1 MSQPIQPSWIPW
13 VLYPAGDLI
22 AQLILGEVNW
32 ARLLALSATGGILY
46 QFEVPRW
53 FRWLD
58 QRTVSQTQ
66 LQRLPALTFLVRRTD
81 DDRYVLNWR
90 GRTLGAMSYFSPLWI
105 TRHMLVLKLA
115 TTPWSE
121 IVFWPTL
128 GVLGI
133 AACKSFLIN
142 LPFSLLGNYIIQV
155 RLPLQYRF
163 LGSIIMTGL
172 FSIAFALAFRFFS

>member
-1 MSQPIQPSWIPW
+1 MSQKIQASWIPW
-13 VLYPAGDLI
+13 VLYPAGDFA
-22 AQLILGEVNW
+22 AQLILGELNW
-32 ARLLALSATGGILY
+32 VRLAALSVTGGVLY

-58 QRTVSQTQ
+58 QRRFSPAQVARWPLLQWLTQ
-66 LQRLPALTFLVRRTD
+66 PAED
-81 DDRYVLNWR
+81 HYSLNWR

-115 TTPWSE
+115 TTPWADIHGIS
-121 IVFWPTL
+121 TL
-128 GVLGI
+128 GVLFL

-142 LPFSLLGNYIIQV
+142 LPFSLLGNYLIQTQ
-155 RLPLQYRF
+155 LPLKYRF
-163 LGSIIMTGL
+163 LGSITMTGL